1 LSVGRDLTVR
11 LSQDRPGELA
21 GVVEAL
27 SQAGINIE
35 GMAEIEGTVHVLAAD
50 PNAARAALRAKGYSI
65 EAEREV
71 VILPLPDRPGE
82 LSMIMRRLAD
92 AGVNVHF
99 VYLATST
106 RVVIGA
112 EDVTRARL
120 ALELPSRS

>member
-1 LSVGRDLTVR
+1 MSVARDLTVR
-11 LSQDRPGELA
+11 LTQDRPGELA
-21 GVVEAL
+21 GVIEAL

-35 GMAEIEGTVHVLAAD
+35 GVAEIEGVVHILAHD
-50 PNAARAALRAKGYSI
+50 PNAARSALRTQGYAI

-92 AGVNVHF
+92 AGVNVNF

-106 RVVIGA
+106 RVVVGA
-112 EDVTRARL
+112 GDVTRARL
-120 ALELPSRS
+120 ALETTSRS